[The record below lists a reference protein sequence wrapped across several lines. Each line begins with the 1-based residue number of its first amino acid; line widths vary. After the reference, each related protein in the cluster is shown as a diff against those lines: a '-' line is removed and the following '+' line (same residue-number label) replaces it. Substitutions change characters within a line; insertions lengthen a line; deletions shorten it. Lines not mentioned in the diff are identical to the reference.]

1 MSKMKKGNTTK
12 CRKNELQ
19 PHLHT
24 LPVEMQLGTISLEVN
39 LILCTKIGDVDILK
53 PRNVTPRPVGRE
65 RKACVH
71 QDTYTGMTVTA

>member
-1 MSKMKKGNTTK
+1 MTAMKKADTIK
-12 CRKNELQ
+12 CYKNKLQ
-19 PHLHT
+19 PHLHM
-24 LPVEMQLGTISLEVN
+24 LLLDVQLGTISLEVN
-39 LILCTKIGDVDILK
+39 LVLWSKIGDVDILK